1 MILHSAKDIGALVR
15 DRRTAMGWS
24 QAELAERVGVSR
36 VWVVQVEQGKSNAQL
51 GLILRTLRE
60 LQAPLRVDLAPRETG
75 GKKSAAGAE
84 KVDLGES
91 VARWRSRGESSGEAE
106 DALKKHLQK
115 LYSPAK
121 KNP

>member
-15 DRRTAMGWS
+15 DRRVAVGWS

-36 VWVVQVEQGKSNAQL
+36 VWVVQVEQGKANAQL

-60 LQAPLRVDLAPRETG
+60 LQVPLRVDLEPLEAG
-75 GKKSAAGAE
+75 SGKSKVQKAG
-84 KVDLGES
+84 LGES
-91 VARWRSRGESSGEAE
+91 AARWRSRGERSGDVA

-115 LYSPAK
+115 LYSPVK
-121 KNP
+121 KNL